1 MVLTPISKWQNFFAN
16 IKSFWFSLSV
26 LTANVDEIKFFWY
39 ECLGMPILVR
49 KCSLAVCRNYND
61 IGIILWKCP
70 FIIAWLKIIW
80 IFRYPLAE
88 RIRLIIQNLRTTY
101 SQRITVEQ
109 VFVNVNLITLVL
121 RQVRRAKLAALTL
134 REMFVFEYTVHQV
147 KQAV

>member
-1 MVLTPISKWQNFFAN
+1 M
-16 IKSFWFSLSV
+16 
-26 LTANVDEIKFFWY
+26 
-39 ECLGMPILVR
+39 
-49 KCSLAVCRNYND
+49 
-61 IGIILWKCP
+61 
-70 FIIAWLKIIW
+70 
-80 IFRYPLAE
+80 
-88 RIRLIIQNLRTTY
+88 QNLRTTY